1 MNDDIEILKF
11 LIDNGADIRAYND
24 KALRFAI
31 DYEHFNIVKILIDN
45 GADIFSVLKNE
56 NFIDYIHF
64 KINRMVKSLLL
75 SNLEYFKNHES
86 TIEIINYYNLHE
98 FYKNLIN

>member
-1 MNDDIEILKF
+1 MNGDIEILKF

-31 DYEHFNIVKILIDN
+31 DYEHFNIVKLLIDN
-45 GADIFSVLKNE
+45 GADVFSVLKNK
-56 NFIDYIHF
+56 NF